1 MVLHNM
7 DGVSVSNLLS
17 SGLALRKTDAFIIQV
32 CAILQPFSY
41 FFICKSERL
50 GRCPFLMVK
59 MPDLAGEVWV
69 QDLVS
74 CSGKTCYSKSASLST
89 Q

>member
-41 FFICKSERL
+41 FFL
-50 GRCPFLMVK
+50 Y
-59 MPDLAGEVWV
+59 
-69 QDLVS
+69 VS
-74 CSGKTCYSKSASLST
+74 VRDWGDALS
-89 Q
+89 

>member
-41 FFICKSERL
+41 FSY
-50 GRCPFLMVK
+50 FLY
-59 MPDLAGEVWV
+59 
-69 QDLVS
+69 VS
-74 CSGKTCYSKSASLST
+74 VRDWGDALS
-89 Q
+89 